1 MVSIKRTLF
10 LSFFLFFVAFV
21 PEAEGQ
27 ERRVARADQAF
38 EQHQYVDAI
47 KLYRRSYNKVRRKN
61 RAEAGRISFNTG
73 VAYMRTNDP
82 RRAEM
87 QFKRAIRMNYQ
98 EPDAYLYLADALV
111 SNEKFDEAA
120 ANYYKF
126 MEMLPDDW
134 RGPRGLETIEISK
147 QYAEELTPFEVE
159 AVRVF
164 NSREDDF
171 TSAWGDHLGNV
182 LVFASSRSEAV
193 GKDNDPWYGR
203 KHTSLFV
210 SYLDRAGKWSA
221 PELLDEG
228 PVNTEYN
235 EGAPSTNSSGTELFF
250 TRCLASE
257 NIEMGCRIFVSQRQG
272 ANWGE
277 PSEVK
282 LVTDSTVTVG
292 HPAISNDELTLY
304 FVSDMPGGMGGK
316 DIWFARRRAPGDEFG
331 PPQNMGAP
339 INTPG
344 NEMFPFI
351 HEDGSLYFASDGH
364 AGMGGLDIFHSE
376 QTPEGWSK
384 PENLGAPVNSPMDDF
399 GMLFKPGLKQGFFS
413 SNRRGSRGYDIH
425 SFYLAPVEFTI
436 AGTVKDDSTQAVLQG
451 VTIQL
456 VGSDGTLL
464 QTETNDQGMF
474 RFGKE
479 HLKEF
484 TSYEILANKNKYFS
498 FRAQRSTE
506 EYTRSHDFVVD
517 INLEPLPVTPIALP
531 EILYDF
537 GRWELLP
544 QFRDSLNGLVQTLND
559 NPQLV
564 IELASHTDSRGTEA
578 SNDTLSQRRAQSVV
592 EYLVEQGIDP
602 ARLEARGYG
611 ERRPRNLNRSITR
624 DGTTFRAGV
633 TLTEDYINR
642 LSTERMREAAHALNR
657 RTEFRIL
664 RDDFKPPENPEQR
677 QPVRIDIMNEP
688 DEDPPDQ
695 D

>member
-1 MVSIKRTLF
+1 M
-10 LSFFLFFVAFV
+10 
-21 PEAEGQ
+21 
-27 ERRVARADQAF
+27 
-38 EQHQYVDAI
+38 
-47 KLYRRSYNKVRRKN
+47 
-61 RAEAGRISFNTG
+61 
-73 VAYMRTNDP
+73 
-82 RRAEM
+82 
-87 QFKRAIRMNYQ
+87 
-98 EPDAYLYLADALV
+98 
-111 SNEKFDEAA
+111 
-120 ANYYKF
+120 
-126 MEMLPDDW
+126 
-134 RGPRGLETIEISK
+134 
-147 QYAEELTPFEVE
+147 
-159 AVRVF
+159 
-164 NSREDDF
+164 
-171 TSAWGDHLGNV
+171 
-182 LVFASSRSEAV
+182 
-193 GKDNDPWYGR
+193 
-203 KHTSLFV
+203 
-210 SYLDRAGKWSA
+210 
-221 PELLDEG
+221 
-228 PVNTEYN
+228 
-235 EGAPSTNSSGTELFF
+235 
-250 TRCLASE
+250 
-257 NIEMGCRIFVSQRQG
+257 
-272 ANWGE
+272 
-277 PSEVK
+277 
-282 LVTDSTVTVG
+282 
-292 HPAISNDELTLY
+292 
-304 FVSDMPGGMGGK
+304 
-316 DIWFARRRAPGDEFG
+316 
-331 PPQNMGAP
+331 
-339 INTPG
+339 
-344 NEMFPFI
+344 
-351 HEDGSLYFASDGH
+351 
-364 AGMGGLDIFHSE
+364 
-376 QTPEGWSK
+376 
-384 PENLGAPVNSPMDDF
+384 
-399 GMLFKPGLKQGFFS
+399 
-413 SNRRGSRGYDIH
+413 
-425 SFYLAPVEFTI
+425 
-436 AGTVKDDSTQAVLQG
+436 LQG